1 MYQPGDMI
9 IYGSTGVCRVKEIT
23 TPEFQKG
30 EEKLFYA
37 LEPLYQ
43 DGVIYTPV
51 DTKVF
56 MRPVI
61 TEEEA
66 EALIDKI
73 PTMETAAYH
82 NSVLRE
88 LEDHYATYLKS
99 HECGDLIELAM
110 SIYAKKQDLAIQH
123 RKFGAVDERFMKRAE
138 DLLYG
143 ELAVALK
150 IDRSQV
156 STYIANRV
164 SALRTE
170 ASVAEA

>member
-1 MYQPGDMI
+1 MMYQPGDMV
-9 IYGSTGVCRVKEIT
+9 IYGSTGVCRVKEVT
-23 TPEFQKG
+23 AQKFQKG
-30 EEKLFYA
+30 EDKLYYA

-61 TEEEA
+61 TEAEA
-66 EALIDKI
+66 ETLIDQI
-73 PTMETAAYH
+73 PTMEASAYH

-88 LEDHYATYLKS
+88 LEEHYAGYLKS

-110 SIYAKKQDLAIQH
+110 SIYTKKQDLEARH

-143 ELAVALK
+143 ELAVALQIEK
-150 IDRSQV
+150 DQV

-164 SALRTE
+164 SVLQGE
-170 ASVAEA
+170 S